1 MYPAL
6 DFNVLTV
13 QTLSGEHT
21 GLQRIHS
28 VASFSI
34 HTNCRCHLLTLCFKH
49 LFDQFGDFSHLTGFY
64 VGRGKVSIL
73 EKNQPHF
80 KMSLRSQGFKSAEPC
95 KVCSTWSSIWNS
107 QNFFGANVSDEEGV
121 AHVCFPRNKNT
132 WYKLIVYKFLTRCQ
146 FMEPKHWG
154 LNSSKRYILTFT
166 LNIEF
171 KHVWRTAS
179 ENRLE
184 KESQ

>member
-34 HTNCRCHLLTLCFKH
+34 YTNCRCHLLTCFKH
-49 LFDQFGDFSHLTGFY
+49 LFDQFSDFSHLTGFY
-64 VGRGKVSIL
+64 VGRGKVTIL

-80 KMSLRSQGFKSAEPC
+80 KISLRSQGFKSAEPC
-95 KVCSTWSSIWNS
+95 KVCSYLIKYLKFPKFLWGKCFWWGRSSACL
-107 QNFFGANVSDEEGV
+107 FFQGIKTLD
-121 AHVCFPRNKNT
+121 

-171 KHVWRTAS
+171 KHV
-179 ENRLE
+179 
-184 KESQ
+184 